1 MRGFLFGTRPAG
13 DAPAPDPGPA
23 DDRGSPPAALV
34 TAAAAG
40 SGTAAPAGRPPTG
53 ALDLRDL
60 ERETAVARLFD
71 AQHPQLVRLAALLG
85 AGHEAEDVV
94 AEAFCSLYR
103 RWNRLRDGGAAL
115 PYLRSCVVNET
126 KMRLRHRQVVARN
139 AAPVSPPRRSA
150 EAEVLVREVQREVQ
164 AALDGLPTRQR
175 EAIVLRYWMDL
186 READVAAAMGV
197 SPGTVKTH
205 TSRAMA
211 ALAAR
216 LEPRP

>member
-1 MRGFLFGTRPAG
+1 MRGFTFGTRPAPFDAVG
-13 DAPAPDPGPA
+13 DAAASSSPAPARPVGEPAPPIAETHPGA
-23 DDRGSPPAALV
+23 
-34 TAAAAG
+34 
-40 SGTAAPAGRPPTG
+40 

-71 AQHPQLVRLAALLG
+71 AQHLQLVRLAALLG

-103 RWNRLRDGGAAL
+103 RWNRLRDGNAAL

-126 KMRLRHRQVVARN
+126 KMRLRHRRVVERN
-139 AAPVSPPRRSA
+139 SEPTATPRRSA
-150 EAEVLVREVQREVQ
+150 EAEVLVREVQREVL
-164 AALDGLPTRQR
+164 AALDALPTRQR

-186 READVAAAMGV
+186 REAEVAEAMGV

-211 ALAAR
+211 ALALR
-216 LEPRP
+216 LQVPS